1 MTICSSSCSNL
12 ARVSRLWDGSTASAL
27 RQAISTSTW
36 CSTTTYLLCAEKEET
51 VVKYSILN
59 GSQQLFAA
67 KYLPY
72 MPTEEELRNMI
83 ENNVRLLE
91 SGKEESVDA

>member
-1 MTICSSSCSNL
+1 MVT
-12 ARVSRLWDGSTASAL
+12 GE
-27 RQAISTSTW
+27 
-36 CSTTTYLLCAEKEET
+36 AEKEET
-51 VVKYSILN
+51 VVKYSVLN

-91 SGKEESVDA
+91 SGKEEKE